1 MAVTHLRTAGV
12 VGVAALIVA
21 ACGGGVT
28 GTPVAELWD
37 PCSLPTDVLLDAGAD
52 PEPLNAT
59 TQRQGENE
67 WKFCTF
73 KLERA
78 MLTVFATTTPFDDV
92 AADAR
97 ATERQPTSIAG
108 EPAIQFLLP
117 EIYRTPSCFVSA
129 GRPYGTVQYVV
140 SENLM
145 DKTPVSEVCA
155 RTREIAGAFLGYSR
169 W

>member
-1 MAVTHLRTAGV
+1 MAGV
-12 VGVAALIVA
+12 VGVVA
-21 ACGGGVT
+21 VLLGGCGGSVE

-37 PCSLPTDVLLDAGAD
+37 PCSLPTDVLLNVGAD
-52 PEPLNAT
+52 PEPQNAT
-59 TQRQGENE
+59 TRQQSENE

-73 KLERA
+73 RLEEA
-78 MLTVFATTTPFDDV
+78 MLTIFATTTPFNVV

-97 ATERQPTSIAG
+97 AIERQPISIAG
-108 EPAIQFLLP
+108 EPAVQFLLA

-145 DKTPVSEVCA
+145 NRATVSEVCA
-155 RTREIAGAFLGYSR
+155 RTRELAGAFLGYSR